1 MLQQLE
7 LEGEPKAW
15 QAEVAG
21 VECHHRRAADMR
33 TDDVRDGGD
42 GRAVYGLVGH
52 AESIAAAAALAR
64 RKSRRMSE
72 HRWLRQRLTTFWRKE
87 SELTSLVQAV
97 EKGAV
102 LLRGRPSAGSSS
114 KQIRVGIGTPS
125 PTAMAS
131 AFRSDGSSSSRP
143 MPDSGIA
150 ARRNSWSFWLLIR
163 SAKMVLHWESTVEA
177 SSDGRWLTRQS
188 ETPYLRPSLAMRES
202 ARLVGS
208 KMVLSSAGA

>member
-1 MLQQLE
+1 MKKRSPPRN
-7 LEGEPKAW
+7 GRSPKRSD
-15 QAEVAG
+15 AG
-21 VECHHRRAADMR
+21 NDQ
-33 TDDVRDGGD
+33 
-42 GRAVYGLVGH
+42 
-52 AESIAAAAALAR
+52 
-64 RKSRRMSE
+64 
-72 HRWLRQRLTTFWRKE
+72 RWLRQRLTTLCRKE
-87 SELTSLVQAV
+87 SELTSCVQAV

-102 LLRGRPSAGSSS
+102 LLRGRPFAGSSS

-125 PTAMAS
+125 PTAIAS
-131 AFRSDGSSSSRP
+131 ALRSDGSSSSNP

-163 SAKMVLHWESTVEA
+163 SAKIVLHWESTVEA